1 MLVNMFFSLFLA
13 SLMTL
18 PKVSAAGVTIQND
31 VISLSFDCETSAL
44 SSLVDKASGVD
55 MVAVEDANVVA
66 LVPIW
71 VSLRV

>member
-1 MLVNMFFSLFLA
+1 M
-13 SLMTL
+13 
-18 PKVSAAGVTIQND
+18 TIQND